1 MARGAKFAN
10 FSQKYVFKFKFVF
23 AKNASGTDTIGPVA
37 DVCVGGGDGGLVCE
51 RECVCVCERES
62 VCVR

>member
-37 DVCVGGGDGGLVCE
+37 DVCVGGGGW
-51 RECVCVCERES
+51 RTS
-62 VCVR
+62 V